1 LTCSHVNEL
10 VCLHAWLKK
19 DMRRQ
24 DRRDQ
29 KRIKKDER
37 FAMLSLMKN
46 EIIEGAAEEEEEED
60 DGPEELPPSF
70 AALADARLTRARAR
84 AMK

>member
-1 LTCSHVNEL
+1 
-10 VCLHAWLKK
+10 
-19 DMRRQ
+19 M
-24 DRRDQ
+24 
-29 KRIKKDER
+29 
-37 FAMLSLMKN
+37 SLMN
-46 EIIEGAAEEEEEED
+46 EIIEGAAEEEEED